1 MSEAPKKSSLIP
13 LDEALA
19 RLLAEAQPWAGRES
33 LATSAA
39 MGRVLAANLISPVDV
54 PPADNS
60 AMDGYALRAADV
72 GRPLPVTQR
81 IPAGTVPAP
90 LPPGEAARIFTG
102 AHVPP
107 GADTVVMQEFT
118 ELVGDQV
125 SVTQPITAGA
135 NVRLRGEDVRAGA
148 VVLPAGTRLDAV
160 AIGLAA
166 TAGAAELTVT
176 RRPRVALFS
185 TGDELVMPGE
195 PLPPGAIY
203 NSNRFT
209 LRALLEGLGCEVIDL
224 GIVPDRLDATR
235 AALREAASKADV
247 ILTSGGVSVG
257 EEDHLRPAV
266 QAEGQLDLWA
276 IAIKPGK
283 PFAYGRVGG
292 VHFIGLP
299 GNPVSSLVTFL
310 VLVRPFLLKLQGAA
324 RVTPRG
330 YRLAAGF
337 DWPRPDKRREFLRVR
352 LDEEGGLALFGN
364 QSSGVLTS
372 AFWADG
378 LLDNPAG
385 QAFKAGDAVR
395 FIPFAEL
402 LA

>member
-1 MSEAPKKSSLIP
+1 MSDAKKPALTP
-13 LDEALA
+13 LDDALA
-19 RLLAEAQPWAGRES
+19 ALLAQVRPLAGRET
-33 LATSAA
+33 LPTSAA
-39 MGRVLAANLISPVDV
+39 AGRVLAADLVSPVDV

-60 AMDGYALRAADV
+60 AMDGYALRAADA

-81 IPAGTVPAP
+81 IPAGSVPAP
-90 LPPGEAARIFTG
+90 LPAGEAARIFTG
-102 AHVPP
+102 AQVPP
-107 GADTVVMQEFT
+107 GADTVVMQEAT
-118 ELVGDQV
+118 ELLDGQV
-125 SVTQPITAGA
+125 RVTQPVTAGA
-135 NVRLRGEDVRAGA
+135 HVRLRGEDVRAGS
-148 VVLPAGTRLDAV
+148 VVLPAGTRLNAV
-160 AIGLAA
+160 AVGLAA

-224 GIVPDRLDATR
+224 GIVPDQLDATR
-235 AALREAASKADV
+235 TALREAASRADV

-283 PFAYGRVGG
+283 PFACGKVGQA
-292 VHFIGLP
+292 HFIGLP

-310 VLVRPFLLKLQGAA
+310 LLVRPFLLKLQGA
-324 RVTPRG
+324 T
-330 YRLAAGF
+330 RLAPQGCRIAAGF

-352 LDEEGGLALFGN
+352 LDEAGGLALFAN

-385 QAFKAGDAVR
+385 QAFKAGDTVR

-402 LA
+402 LS